1 MAFWVRGAVWPTY
14 WPTKSARV
22 TSTSWP
28 PRSTPMAFKYRETI
42 RAMVVLPVP
51 GFPVKIM
58 CMEGESAFR
67 PCSLRICWILKL
79 SSRERM

>member
-1 MAFWVRGAVWPTY
+1 MAFWVRGAVCPTY
-14 WPTKSARV
+14 WPTRSARA
-22 TSTSWP
+22 TSTSCP
-28 PRSTPMAFKYRETI
+28 PESRPMAFKYRATI

-67 PCSLRICWILKL
+67 PRALRICWILKL
-79 SSRERM
+79 SSRERI

>member
-14 WPTKSARV
+14 CPTRSARA

-28 PRSTPMAFKYRETI
+28 PDRAPMAFKYRETM
-42 RAMVVLPVP
+42 RATVVLPVP
-51 GFPVKIM
+51 GLPVKIM

-67 PCSLRICWILKL
+67 PRSFRSCCILKL
-79 SSRERM
+79 SSKERM